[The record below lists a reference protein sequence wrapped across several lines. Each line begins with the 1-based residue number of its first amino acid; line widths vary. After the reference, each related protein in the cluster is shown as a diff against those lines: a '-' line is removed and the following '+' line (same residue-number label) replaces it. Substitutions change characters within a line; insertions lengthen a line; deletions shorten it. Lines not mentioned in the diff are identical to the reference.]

1 MIKIF
6 THVDVLLPR
15 YHHFISVLP
24 SFTPNELPH
33 LVFPPGLVPGI
44 FLPFF
49 HPASKNVNNGK
60 VNHGNKISPR
70 FAGNLRQIT
79 EKYPACSSLNC
90 QSIKRRK

>member
-6 THVDVLLPR
+6 SHEIVLLPR

-49 HPASKNVNNGK
+49 HPTSKNVNSGK
-60 VNHGNKISPR
+60 VNHRNKITRR
-70 FAGNLRQIT
+70 FAGKLRQIT
-79 EKYPACSSLNC
+79 EKYPAPSSA
-90 QSIKRRK
+90 